1 MRFEV
6 AEQNMS
12 NRVDFYQGEC
22 KALAIP
28 AGRCEVFVEGMPRAF
43 LEVVEI
49 VRADQ
54 PQFGSA
60 KLRYNPA
67 AYDQAQ
73 NSTIDQAER
82 IAAMGKRV
90 GICQLIDVGI
100 GEVKIEPQ
108 WLFVGKIEEI
118 QTRLGAGEQ
127 VLEITV
133 KDFAARLDRVTVGGR
148 RITTAGGAS
157 TFNNGLEAVFNEDDQ
172 PNASTQQIQHN
183 GTSYTAFAG
192 EGQEAKYWS
201 VAEVLEYLLSEY
213 VIYGQLQVPP
223 LSYLEA
229 LTGEKA
235 ADELDVEG
243 KSVLDALGDCCEQ
256 VGIEFYFAPVQS
268 QIGPREQIEF
278 YRPGEGRPVE
288 LNLQYAGEQ
297 LSISRTNVCELE
309 SEKQNESADSEV
321 IETIDVQ
328 TPMVATHY
336 EVGDRVTTSPDSRDI
351 LGVRRD
357 NRSIFWIDR
366 VRIDFERQ
374 CTDLR
379 ILRKR
384 GYA

>member
-1 MRFEV
+1 
-6 AEQNMS
+6 MS

-49 VRADQ
+49 VRAGQ

-67 AYDQAQ
+67 AAYMPK
-73 NSTIDQAER
+73 SVSIDQVER
-82 IAAMGKRV
+82 TAATGKRV
-90 GICQLIDVGI
+90 GICQLVDVGI

-108 WLFVGKIEEI
+108 WLFVGKIEET
-118 QTRLGAGEQ
+118 QTKLGAGEQ
-127 VLEITV
+127 VLEITA
-133 KDFAARLDRVTVGGR
+133 KEFCARLDRVTVGGR
-148 RITTAGGAS
+148 RVATTGGAS
-157 TFNNGLEAVFNEDDQ
+157 TFNKSLEAVFNEDGQ
-172 PNASTQQIQHN
+172 PNAATQKIQHN
-183 GTSYTAFAG
+183 GKDYTAFAG

-201 VAEVLEYLLSEY
+201 VAEVLIYLLSEY
-213 VIYGQLQVPP
+213 LPFGQLQVPP
-223 LSYLEA
+223 AAYLEA
-229 LTGEKA
+229 LTGQKA

-297 LSISRTNVCELE
+297 LSISRTNVCKLD
-309 SEKQNESADSEV
+309 SEKQNQPIGSKI

-328 TPMVATHY
+328 TPIIATHY
-336 EVGDRVTTSPDSRDI
+336 EVGDRVTTSPDSRDV

-357 NRSIFWIDR
+357 SRSIFWIDR
-366 VRIDFERQ
+366 VRMDFEKQ

-379 ILRKR
+379 ILRKSR
-384 GYA
+384 VE

>member
-1 MRFEV
+1 
-6 AEQNMS
+6 MS

-49 VRADQ
+49 VRAGQ
-54 PQFGSA
+54 PEFGSA
-60 KLRYNPA
+60 LLRYNPA

-73 NSTIDQAER
+73 NNTIEQAER
-82 IAAMGKRV
+82 IAAIGKRLE
-90 GICQLIDVGI
+90 ICQLVDAGI

-108 WLFVGKIEEI
+108 WVFVGLVEET

-157 TFNNGLEAVFNEDDQ
+157 TFNNGLEAVFNEDGQ
-172 PNASTQQIQHN
+172 PNASKEQVQHD
-183 GTSYTAFAG
+183 GRSYTVFAG

-201 VAEVLEYLLSEY
+201 VAEVLIYLLSEY
-213 VIYGQLQVPP
+213 LPFGQLQVPP
-223 LSYLEA
+223 AAYLEA
-229 LTGEKA
+229 FTSEKA
-235 ADELDVEG
+235 ADELDIEG
-243 KSVLDALGDCCEQ
+243 KSVLDALGNCCEQ
-256 VGIEFYFAPVQS
+256 AELNFCFRPRQQEPGPDEKIVFYQ
-268 QIGPREQIEF
+268 
-278 YRPGEGRPVE
+278 PGEGPSVE

-309 SEKQNESADSEV
+309 SEKQNESAESEV
-321 IETIDVQ
+321 IETIDVK
-328 TPMVATHY
+328 TPIIATHY
-336 EVGDRVTTSPDSRDI
+336 EVGNRVITSPDSKDI

-366 VRIDFERQ
+366 VRMDFEKQ

-379 ILRKR
+379 ILRKSR
-384 GYA
+384 VQ